1 MHFPLW
7 SLFVSACLAVPIID
21 REQQPI
27 RPVDSNGPYNRKNR
41 DPYDHKVD
49 TYGKD
54 WQPLP
59 WRNGDGASMMGP
71 RNRDRERQN
80 PDMLRPPSTDHGNL
94 PNMRWSFAD
103 SHIRIEVRVPSSLRS
118 IRGRPVK

>member
-1 MHFPLW
+1 M
-7 SLFVSACLAVPIID
+7 
-21 REQQPI
+21 
-27 RPVDSNGPYNRKNR
+27 DSNGPYNRKNR